1 MLEGR
6 SDPAALRFLIGHDL
20 RVTRERAGLKQA
32 DAARVL
38 GCNQPKINYL
48 ETGKTQQKP
57 DETTALLRAY
67 GADAVH
73 VDRIATLA
81 GRADRSTWWA
91 PFSDVLPDWFRT
103 FVGLEGL
110 ASEQFVY
117 RSKTIPGQMQTAEYA
132 TTLLEGSL
140 QIAAMDVPQSVRSRM
155 ARQRLADD
163 DHPLTF
169 RAVIEESVLDRP
181 VGGPRIMRDQLQ
193 HLLDLTQRDNV
204 ALHVMP
210 IRVAVHDGLD
220 DEFTLLDF
228 DAAQGIGYL
237 EHAAGALYIQD
248 QEQVR
253 LYKMMADR
261 LRAAALSTSESSD
274 MIASRIARLKD

>member
-253 LYKMMADR
+253 LYRMMADR